1 MSFDDDVFSPF
12 YQHFRLSRNGKL
24 SQQEVEGIHDSHR
37 SNAIQIVN
45 TPCAPMV
52 GDILL
57 DEFGGRFHI
66 FRVEELKVFDGSCE
80 YLVYFNDSNREPPAV
95 TNNIRIGSIGGHAK
109 AIVGSQQQALI
120 GISLDEI
127 KTLVAERRELS
138 EGDRLQLLQ
147 LIQAAEKLQQS
158 GDSLQKG
165 VFSKFSKLAER
176 HGDIIGAI
184 IQTFVPMLFGH

>member
-1 MSFDDDVFSPF
+1 M
-12 YQHFRLSRNGKL
+12 
-24 SQQEVEGIHDSHR
+24 HDIKKSALKPDAR
-37 SNAIQIVN
+37 DRRETA
-45 TPCAPMV
+45 
-52 GDILL
+52 DILL